1 MKKITT
7 RPNYYLSTKLVGLS
21 CVDGSPGGYYVS
33 LAEEGSDTW
42 LFFQQGGGWCYD
54 FERFAMTF
62 KSNYG
67 KISILAKHD
76 TSFQRPQ

>member
-1 MKKITT
+1 MLGRAEDEQIYNKC
-7 RPNYYLSTKLVGLS
+7 PNYYSSTKLGLS

-54 FERFAMTF
+54 FERFVMTF

-67 KISILAKHD
+67 KISILAK
-76 TSFQRPQ
+76 Q